1 MTASISLQV
10 IGLFKLSTWSW
21 FNFGMWY
28 LYKKLS
34 ISFTLFNFME
44 YRFLWYEL
52 MILWV
57 ASVSVVIF
65 PFSFLILLI
74 SMFSLCLL
82 ISLNKSLSVLL
93 GFSNN
98 QLFMLL
104 IHSTGFFVSI
114 LLISVL
120 SLIISCLLLLLGESF
135 CCRAFRCAVKT
146 LV

>member
-57 ASVSVVIF
+57 ASMSVVIF

-74 SMFSLCLL
+74 WMFSLCLL
-82 ISLNKSLSVLL
+82 ISLNKGLSILL

-104 IHSTGFFVSI
+104 IHSTGLFCFYFI
-114 LLISVL
+114 NISPQFDYFL
-120 SLIISCLLLLLGESF
+120 SSTPPG
-135 CCRAFRCAVKT
+135 
-146 LV
+146 